1 MSGIKG
7 VCLQSA
13 DCEENMRDRFKIFGI
28 LLLLGA
34 LFLSGGCGSR
44 QEETFG
50 ELDLTEVSGEEQDPD
65 GQEDIGEKEEEE
77 AAYVYVCG
85 AVRTPG
91 VYKLEKDAR
100 VFEAVALAGGMTDD
114 AAGEYVNQAET
125 VTDGG
130 RIYVPT
136 LEEAL
141 ESGAGVEIKGI
152 TNGTDGKNQGKIN
165 INTAGKEELMQ
176 LNGIGEA
183 KAQSILDYR
192 EEHGGFRSPEEL
204 MQIEGIKEGVYN
216 KIKDNI
222 TI

>member
-7 VCLQSA
+7 LFSQSA
-13 DCEENMRDRFKIFGI
+13 DCEGNMRGDLRIFTMLAALIGASF
-28 LLLLGA
+28 LLA
-34 LFLSGGCGSR
+34 GCG
-44 QEETFG
+44 QKQDDGLEEL
-50 ELDLTEVSGEEQDPD
+50 ELTDGSGAEENSNP
-65 GQEDIGEKEEEE
+65 QEDCGENEEIY
-77 AAYVYVCG
+77 AYVYVCG
-85 AVRTPG
+85 AVHSPG
-91 VYKLEKDAR
+91 VYKLSSDAR
-100 VFEAVALAGGMTDD
+100 VFEAVELAGGLTEE

-136 LEEAL
+136 LEEAQ
-141 ESGAGVEIKGI
+141 EYGAGVAETGI
-152 TNGTDGKNQGKIN
+152 TNGTDGKKQGKIN

-176 LNGIGEA
+176 LTGIGEA

-192 EEHGGFRSPEEL
+192 EEHGKFTSTEEL
-204 MQIEGIKEGVYN
+204 MQIEGIKEGVFN